1 MAKSQKV
8 SSFRRSW
15 LVCMEST
22 SQEQS
27 IPKEVTIEMVVDELP
42 QLVDDVGVYG
52 RHRSSKTS
60 SEELESVRTDSGELM
75 IW

>member
-1 MAKSQKV
+1 MAKSQEV

-27 IPKEVTIEMVVDELP
+27 IPKEVTVEMVVDELP

-52 RHRSSKTS
+52 
-60 SEELESVRTDSGELM
+60 
-75 IW
+75 